1 MLTDLDKELFP
12 DDSEVVEIPSH
23 DRRIYLIQKN
33 GSSSLRKDAESKGWT
48 ILRNQQIQNLSSVD
62 VYLRD
67 PQERYLSGVNTFV
80 QHLLRDHPGL
90 DRETC
95 LHLATRYLFLN
106 RHYLPQWHW
115 LINLARFLDAD
126 CQIRLRS
133 LADLNQITDVKSR
146 AGIMPLSPSSSKDLL
161 RNNDKLELWFLMD
174 RILLGRCG
182 QSLTWQEIMKLYKEH
197 PSEPLSSIV
206 DCMESIHNV
215 LR

>member
-1 MLTDLDKELFP
+1 MLTDLDAELFP
-12 DDSEVVEIPSH
+12 DDCEVVEIPSH

-33 GSSSLRKDAESKGWT
+33 GSSSLRKAAASQNWT
-48 ILRNQQIQNLSSVD
+48 ILQNHEIGSLESVD

-90 DRETC
+90 DHGTC
-95 LHLATRYLFLN
+95 LSLATRYLFLN

-115 LINLARFLDAD
+115 LINLARFLHPN

-133 LADLNQITDVKSR
+133 LADLDQITDIKSR
-146 AGIMPLSPSSSKDLL
+146 AGIVPLSSDEAKHLFY
-161 RNNDKLELWFLMD
+161 NNDKLEFWFLMD

-182 QSLTWQEIMKLYKEH
+182 QSLTWQELVQVYKKH
-197 PSEPLSSIV
+197 PSNPLSNIV
-206 DCMESIHNV
+206 DRMESVRHV